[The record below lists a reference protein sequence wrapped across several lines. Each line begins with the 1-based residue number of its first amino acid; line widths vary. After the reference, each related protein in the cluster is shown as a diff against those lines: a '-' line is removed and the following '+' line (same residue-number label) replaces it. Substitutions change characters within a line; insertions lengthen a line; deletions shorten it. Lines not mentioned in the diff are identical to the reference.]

1 LEHLALGGEHLT
13 GKSLNLLLVGVDLV
27 GLAHSARREGHR
39 VFAADYF
46 GDLDLKQACDRCLSV
61 LHQEKGKSTGSLE
74 SVFDP
79 RDFVDMARE
88 LCGEAQ
94 MDGILLSSGLD
105 DSFDELNELGEMAPI
120 MGNPPETVK
129 KVREKGTFFRE
140 LKRLNIPHPR
150 TAIVRDLEEARDA
163 ALDIGYPVV
172 LKPLEGFAG
181 SSIRMVGK
189 PQTLEAA
196 YIDVQ
201 GSSSGGVVQ
210 KYIDGTH
217 ASISLVASSS
227 GVVTLTL
234 NEQLLGLKEVYQREP
249 FGYCGNIV
257 PLDVKDSTAEYC
269 KAIAE
274 KIGGRFGLRGS
285 NGIDFVISEDGAP
298 HVVEVNPRFQG
309 TLEAVEAVLG
319 MNLVKTHLLACRQ
332 DVLPTNLGDPSS
344 YSARLILYTPRR
356 IVAPDLTHVDGV
368 TDIPLPGSILEEG
381 EPFCSVNSTG
391 DSREASLGKAQ
402 KTAEL
407 IYSSIRRV
415 RH

>member
-1 LEHLALGGEHLT
+1 LEHLALGGEHLA
-13 GKSLNLLLVGVDLV
+13 GESLNLLLVGVDLV

-61 LHQEKGKSTGSLE
+61 LNQKKGKSTGSLE

-79 RDFVDMARE
+79 LDFVDMARE

-105 DSFDELNELGEMAPI
+105 DSFDELHELDELAPI
-120 MGNPPETVK
+120 IGNPPETAK
-129 KVREKGTFFRE
+129 KVREKGSFFRE
-140 LKRLNIPHPR
+140 LERLNIPHPS
-150 TAIVRDLEEARDA
+150 TAIVRNLEGARDA
-163 ALDIGYPVV
+163 ALDIGYPIV

-181 SSIRMVGK
+181 SSIRIVGE

-201 GSSSGGVVQ
+201 RSSSGVVVQ
-210 KYIDGTH
+210 EYIDGTH
-217 ASISLVASSS
+217 ASISLIASAS
-227 GVVTLTL
+227 GAVTLTL
-234 NEQLLGLKEVYQREP
+234 NEQLLGLEEVYQREP

-257 PLDVKDSTAEYC
+257 PLDAKDSTAEYC
-269 KAIAE
+269 KEIAE
-274 KIGGRFGLRGS
+274 KIGGHFGLRGS
-285 NGIDFVISEDGAP
+285 NGIDFVISKDGVP

-332 DVLPTNLGDPSS
+332 GVLPTNLGDPSR
-344 YSARLILYTPRR
+344 YSARLILYAPRR
-356 IVAPDLTHVDGV
+356 LVAPDLTHVDGV
-368 TDIPLPGSILEEG
+368 TDIPLPGSILKGG

-402 KTAEL
+402 KKAGL